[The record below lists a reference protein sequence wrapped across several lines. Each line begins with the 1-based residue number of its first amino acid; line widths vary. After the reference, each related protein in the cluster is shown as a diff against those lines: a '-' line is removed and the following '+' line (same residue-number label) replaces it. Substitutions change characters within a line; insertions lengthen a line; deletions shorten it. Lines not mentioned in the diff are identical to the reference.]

1 MTNKYIKFFL
11 RYGYFPRKQEN
22 TINFNNYNY
31 DYDTYSLDEN
41 AIKAAN
47 LFIDNVEKL
56 FDKSQNHL
64 VPLSGGLDSRTILFT
79 LLKFTEAKNIYSYSF
94 GAKGTLDYEIASS
107 LAKSLG
113 INHIAFDLQQY
124 KYDLEDLIYHSNAVN
139 QQTFLFHNAP
149 LRQVDRIFKDFTIW
163 SGILGDA
170 VAGSAMP
177 QNKTNNLKVATQNY
191 LNKKTY
197 AKDSILNDNYEDFIF
212 LSEFDTKSKLTNDEK
227 IIFTERYHNSYKPH
241 ICPGINNYKEPFLNS
256 EWTDFMFNL
265 PNNLKE
271 NKILFYKML
280 PQIDKDIFDFPIKNK
295 LGCNF
300 YDSNFKVFSKR
311 VINKIKAK
319 FNNVPMGT
327 NYFDFNIKFNLD
339 NSFSK
344 LIIEQ
349 MKDLNSRNI
358 IDFLNITKIISDYQR
373 SEITSELVKTLVA
386 LEIHL
391 KNGKKLPNSMDEIC

>member
-94 GAKGTLDYEIASS
+94 GVKGTLDYEIAAN
-107 LAKSLG
+107 LAKELG

-124 KYDLEDLIYHSNAVN
+124 HYDINDLIEHSTFVGK
-139 QQTFLFHNAP
+139 QTFLFHNP
-149 LRQVDRIFKDFTIW
+149 PIRQINHMFKDFDVW
-163 SGILGDA
+163 SGIVGDV
-170 VAGSAMP
+170 VAGSALP
-177 QNKTNNLKVATQNY
+177 INQSSSFDDSINSYLAKKTYSKDDILNDDFKEFIFIDKFSNKTN
-191 LNKKTY
+191 
-197 AKDSILNDNYEDFIF
+197 
-212 LSEFDTKSKLTNDEK
+212 LTLDEK
-227 IIFTERYHNSYKPH
+227 IIFTERFNNSYKPH
-241 ICPGINNYKEPFLNS
+241 ICFGEFDYKLPFLNS

-265 PNNLKE
+265 PKVLKRDKLLFLKMLPNIDNKIYDAPIKSKFGCKLNDSELSVLFKRIE
-271 NKILFYKML
+271 NKIN
-280 PQIDKDIFDFPIKNK
+280 NK
-295 LGCNF
+295 LG
-300 YDSNFKVFSKR
+300 
-311 VINKIKAK
+311 KIP
-319 FNNVPMGT
+319 VGT
-327 NYFDFNIKFNLD
+327 NYFDFNIKFNTD
-339 NSFSK
+339 NSFSN
-344 LIIEQ
+344 LITEQ
-349 MKDLNSRNI
+349 IVDLNNRNI
-358 IDFLNITKIISDYQR
+358 IDFLDLTKIISMYKNNKV
-373 SEITSELVKTLVA
+373 SSELIKTLVS